1 MPEDGVKWQE
11 RSQILS
17 LEEIER
23 LARVFARLG
32 TNKIRLT
39 GGEPTVRK
47 GYVDLVGTL
56 KSIPGIERIL
66 MTTNGSSLA
75 LHAEKLKQNGLT
87 GINISLDTLQ
97 KDRFEQIT
105 RRDEFERVMEG
116 IQAAINAGFD
126 SIKLNVVALSGVNDD
141 EILDFVDYVKNK
153 PIQVRFI
160 EFMPFLGNEWKA
172 DRVISYLEM
181 RNIIETK
188 YKLIPL
194 EGQPTDVAKDFRI
207 DGFQGKVGFVT
218 SVTDSFCDGCN
229 RIRLTSDGQLKT
241 CLFLPP
247 KSSLRDM
254 MRDGS
259 SDDELARTIRTD
271 LFTKWAGHPPMNTWR
286 QLDTLAMVEIG
297 G

>member
-1 MPEDGVKWQE
+1 MPEEGIEWQE
-11 RSQILS
+11 RSQILT

-23 LARVFARLG
+23 LATVFAKLG
-32 TNKIRLT
+32 VDKIRLT

-47 GYVDLVGTL
+47 GYLQLIATL
-56 KSIPGIERIL
+56 KNIQGIEKIL
-66 MTTNGSSLA
+66 LTTNGSSLA
-75 LHAEKLKQNGLT
+75 KHAQSLKENGLT
-87 GINISLDTLQ
+87 GINISLDTLRR
-97 KDRFEQIT
+97 DRFEQIT
-105 RRDEFERVMEG
+105 RRDEFDRVMAG
-116 IQAAINAGFD
+116 IQAAVDAKFD
-126 SIKLNVVALSGVNDD
+126 SIKLNVVSLSGVNED
-141 EILDFVDYVKNK
+141 EIVDFVEFVKDK

-172 DRVISYLEM
+172 DRVLGYAEM
-181 RNIIETK
+181 RRIIEQK
-188 YKLIPL
+188 FALIPMP
-194 EGQPTDVAKDFRI
+194 GQPTDVAKDFRI
-207 DGFQGKVGFVT
+207 EGHQGMVGFVT

-247 KSSLRDM
+247 KSSLRDL
-254 MRDGS
+254 MRSGCE
-259 SDDELARTIRTD
+259 DEDLVHAIRSD